1 MTNVHGKCHHL
12 NCQKYSEPLTFLQYN
27 IFTSCSAVCR
37 MNEDAIK
44 LHCLAKNL
52 KR

>member
-27 IFTSCSAVCR
+27 IFTLTYFMLSCV
-37 MNEDAIK
+37 
-44 LHCLAKNL
+44 
-52 KR
+52 